1 MIKDILALIS
11 FIGIILSLGY
21 MEGIIDEMVVFEAT
35 LKMLVIPF
43 IIFLACAVTLI
54 ILLKK
59 DDTEMTL

>member
-11 FIGIILSLGY
+11 LIGIILSIGY
-21 MEGIIDEMVVFEAT
+21 MGGIIDKMVVLEAT

-54 ILLKK
+54 ILLK

>member
-11 FIGIILSLGY
+11 FIGIILCLGN
-21 MEGIIDEMVVFEAT
+21 MVGIIDEMVVFEAT

-43 IIFLACAVTLI
+43 IIFLACAITLI

>member
-1 MIKDILALIS
+1 MLRDILALIS
-11 FIGIILSLGY
+11 FIGIILSIGY

-35 LKMLVIPF
+35 LKMLIIPF

-54 ILLKK
+54 ILLK

>member
-1 MIKDILALIS
+1 MLRDILALIS
-11 FIGIILSLGY
+11 FIGIILSIGY

-54 ILLKK
+54 ILLK

>member
-43 IIFLACAVTLI
+43 IIFLVCAVTLI